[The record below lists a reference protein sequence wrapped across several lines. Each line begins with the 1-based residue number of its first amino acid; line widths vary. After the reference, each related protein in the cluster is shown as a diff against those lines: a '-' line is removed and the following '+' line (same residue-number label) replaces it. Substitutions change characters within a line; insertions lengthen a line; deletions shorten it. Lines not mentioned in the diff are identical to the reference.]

1 MSQSASA
8 SPLHPHEPSIP
19 PSLDGEGRCLVCGLL
34 VERDKARERAHSAQE
49 EADRLAAEL
58 DSTYGH
64 LRAVIENCKHT
75 PVEAIR
81 HQLVG
86 LLPEVQGFEPEVE
99 REMRD
104 KGMGHLVDRQRWM
117 VQGNWSDY
125 GYGEPP
131 EGWETKR

>member
-1 MSQSASA
+1 LSRENTPEQRS
-8 SPLHPHEPSIP
+8 EI
-19 PSLDGEGRCLVCGLL
+19 
-34 VERDKARERAHSAQE
+34 ERLREKLSRAQDDHDKT
-49 EADRLAAEL
+49 LAEL
-58 DSTYGH
+58 DSTYRH
-64 LRAVIENCKHT
+64 LRAVIENCKHS

-99 REMRD
+99 REMRE
-104 KGMGHLVDRQRWM
+104 KGLGDLVERQRWM

-131 EGWETKR
+131 QGWETRS